1 MTDAVLSPKPATPAV
16 RSPWLRWGLLALIQ
30 LALIALPLAD
40 RLDVQMNGTVVSLE
54 LIPVD
59 PRDLLRGDY
68 VIINLAIG
76 RLSADLT
83 DADAVRAGDRV
94 FVGLAAQGTGPAMPA
109 TIAKERAAAGAV
121 AIAGT
126 VRSVSQSE
134 IRVDYGIDAF
144 FVPEGAGL
152 KIERL
157 DTGRLLLEVAVAGD
171 GRALPLRLLVDGQ
184 VYRSDAI
191 F

>member
-1 MTDAVLSPKPATPAV
+1 MTAAQTTSEPAAPTV
-16 RSPWLRWGLLALIQ
+16 SRPWLRWGLLALIQ
-30 LALIALPLAD
+30 LALIAIPLAD

-54 LIPVD
+54 LVPVD

-76 RLSADLT
+76 RLPADLA
-83 DADAVRAGDRV
+83 DADGVRAGDQV
-94 FVGLAAQGTGPAMPA
+94 FVGLVSQDTGPAVPA
-109 TIAKERAAAGAV
+109 AIAKERGAAGAL

-126 VRSVSQSE
+126 VRSVSETE

-144 FVPEGAGL
+144 FVPEGEGL

-171 GRALPLRLLVDGQ
+171 GRALPVRLLVDGQ
-184 VYRSDAI
+184 AFRSDAI